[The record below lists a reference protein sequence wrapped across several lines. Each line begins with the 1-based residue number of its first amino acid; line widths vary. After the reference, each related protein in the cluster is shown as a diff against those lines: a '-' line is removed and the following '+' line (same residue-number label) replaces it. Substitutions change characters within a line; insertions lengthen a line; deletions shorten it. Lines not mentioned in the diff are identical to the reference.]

1 MLKKFNI
8 KFKPITIILVISL
21 LILIVTLYN
30 FFNKIVENLQC
41 RGTST
46 PWNDEGKGNAVF
58 LDRHDVRCNSNELIN
73 RFRLV
78 RSGRGQYRYDYTCCA
93 VNDGVPGKSGPAGP
107 PGPAGPVGRPGTEGP
122 RGPPGANGSPGTIGP
137 QGPPGFYQYEK

>member
-1 MLKKFNI
+1 MLKKFNM
-8 KFKPITIILVISL
+8 KFKPITIILVIAL
-21 LILIVTLYN
+21 VILIVTLYN

-46 PWNDEGKGNAVF
+46 PWNDEGRGNAVF

-78 RSGRGQYRYDYTCCA
+78 RNGKGRYRYDYTCCA
-93 VNDGVPGKSGPAGP
+93 VNDGQRGPAGP
-107 PGPAGPVGRPGTEGP
+107 IGPAGPRGPAGRPGP
-122 RGPPGANGSPGTIGP
+122 KGP
-137 QGPPGFYQYEK
+137 QGPPGMVHLEI